1 VSTNGRK
8 DESKVLYARYLL
20 EYVFL
25 LFCSFS
31 ATFSSLI
38 CVSMDYSGSKIDFLP
53 GLFEVGW
60 MRSKTDRQ
68 VHLDGLCQVSPLTTP
83 RMSVTLSSSTTG

>member
-1 VSTNGRK
+1 VRVLKVLEVSTSGLK

-25 LFCSFS
+25 PFCSFS

-38 CVSMDYSGSKIDFLP
+38 CVPVDYSGSKVAFLP
-53 GLFEVGW
+53 GLFEIRW
-60 MRSKTDRQ
+60 TSFKTDWQ
-68 VHLDGLCQVSPLTTP
+68 IHLDGLC
-83 RMSVTLSSSTTG
+83 